1 MSAATPALL
10 TPRLGF
16 LGTGW
21 IGRNRLRALRA
32 SGAATIGLLC
42 DPDAGALSAAAA
54 EAPDAVLAG
63 SLQDLL
69 SAGPD
74 GIVIATPNALHAEQ
88 AIAALESGVAV
99 FCQKPLGR
107 TAGEVERI
115 LKAARKADLLL
126 GVDLSYR
133 HTAAAAALKR
143 AYDSGELGTVFA
155 AELEFHNA
163 YGPDKAW
170 FRDPAQAGGGCVL
183 DLGVHLVDLAL
194 WMLDFPGVRHVACAR
209 HAGGHRIPDTQ
220 AAAED
225 YAEIRLDLETGAIV
239 RIACSW
245 DLHAGADAVIRA
257 AFFGTRGGARLENV
271 AGSFYD
277 FRAELTRSTSS
288 RLLSSPPDDWG
299 GRALVAW
306 ALQLAAGGG
315 YDPEADRLLA
325 LHQVLD
331 RCCGR

>member
-1 MSAATPALL
+1 M
-10 TPRLGF
+10 
-16 LGTGW
+16 
-21 IGRNRLRALRA
+21 
-32 SGAATIGLLC
+32 
-42 DPDAGALSAAAA
+42 
-54 EAPDAVLAG
+54 
-63 SLQDLL
+63 
-69 SAGPD
+69 
-74 GIVIATPNALHAEQ
+74 
-88 AIAALESGVAV
+88 
-99 FCQKPLGR
+99 
-107 TAGEVERI
+107 
-115 LKAARKADLLL
+115 
-126 GVDLSYR
+126 
-133 HTAAAAALKR
+133 
-143 AYDSGELGTVFA
+143 
-155 AELEFHNA
+155 
-163 YGPDKAW
+163 
-170 FRDPAQAGGGCVL
+170 
-183 DLGVHLVDLAL
+183 
-194 WMLDFPGVRHVACAR
+194 
-209 HAGGHRIPDTQ
+209 
-220 AAAED
+220 
-225 YAEIRLDLETGAIV
+225 V

>member
-74 GIVIATPNALHAEQ
+74 GIVIATPSALHAEQ

-115 LKAARKADLLL
+115 LKAARKADRLL

-194 WMLDFPGVRHVACAR
+194 WALDHPGVSRVSGSLF
-209 HAGGHRIPDTQ
+209 AGGERPVRS
-220 AAAED
+220 
-225 YAEIRLDLETGAIV
+225 YA
-239 RIACSW
+239 
-245 DLHAGADAVIRA
+245 RA
-257 AFFGTRGGARLENV
+257 AGIFHATARRRLPE
-271 AGSFYD
+271 
-277 FRAELTRSTSS
+277 FRFPRRPRRA
-288 RLLSSPPDDWG
+288 
-299 GRALVAW
+299 GRARGRRGD
-306 ALQLAAGGG
+306 QH
-315 YDPEADRLLA
+315 RLA
-325 LHQVLD
+325 LSGKWVERPDHAVAEARGPVGVVAVRELD
-331 RCCGR
+331 APVRVEPATPLHSAVAAKRRGVTAQGR